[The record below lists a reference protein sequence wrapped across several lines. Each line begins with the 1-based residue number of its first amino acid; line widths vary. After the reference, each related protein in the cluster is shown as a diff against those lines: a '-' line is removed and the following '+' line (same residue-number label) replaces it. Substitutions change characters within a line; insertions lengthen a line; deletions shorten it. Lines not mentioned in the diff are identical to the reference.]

1 MNFLIC
7 SLMRPGYLPPT
18 PSTMTTCHK
27 CKSPVWRSDS
37 SPSDTTPICMA
48 CFVETAIAA
57 EPTEKI
63 VIELPT
69 SAQQRD
75 MRAHELN

>member
-1 MNFLIC
+1 
-7 SLMRPGYLPPT
+7 
-18 PSTMTTCHK
+18 
-27 CKSPVWRSDS
+27 
-37 SPSDTTPICMA
+37 MA